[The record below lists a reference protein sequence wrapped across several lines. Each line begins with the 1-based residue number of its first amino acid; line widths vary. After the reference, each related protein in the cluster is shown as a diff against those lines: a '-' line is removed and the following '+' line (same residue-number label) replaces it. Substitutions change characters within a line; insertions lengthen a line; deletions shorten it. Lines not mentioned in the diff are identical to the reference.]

1 MIVRERRPTTSRH
14 GLALQARRALQSSD
28 QRVAG
33 NLPDCRSRQQR
44 RHVPR
49 ACCWCGTRVLLICT
63 MRGPREQGY
72 NGRMAGEMR
81 IPGWATYVA
90 LAVLDGALLNFG
102 RQEHCCQEAVVVSCV
117 RYKMAAWAWGVLDAA
132 NARSIVARARAPA
145 ARRRCAHG
153 KGPWKRAGAWAAGSG
168 AERVPLSGRGHNFGG
183 SLVLK
188 FFFQIRKELII
199 FVHCYAGVDS
209 AQRFIQ

>member
-1 MIVRERRPTTSRH
+1 MLGREDPQRRGMAWPCRPGERCSPATSALPATCPTAVRGSSGGTCRERAAGAGRVSCSS
-14 GLALQARRALQSSD
+14 AL
-28 QRVAG
+28 
-33 NLPDCRSRQQR
+33 
-44 RHVPR
+44 
-49 ACCWCGTRVLLICT
+49 CGPQESKV
-63 MRGPREQGY
+63 Y
-72 NGRMAGEMR
+72 NRRMAGEMR

-168 AERVPLSGRGHNFGG
+168 AERVPRCRGAGTT
-183 SLVLK
+183 LVGLL
-188 FFFQIRKELII
+188 F
-199 FVHCYAGVDS
+199 
-209 AQRFIQ
+209 